1 MIHTCP
7 PALANMMT
15 PAKGGTSW
23 GFLPSALRIFL
34 PPQQHL
40 TILDPPLS
48 VVNNFQATRDNKTQT
63 LRVWSCLS
71 PGSGRNGGRGRPGRT
86 PTPALAPSGRCCC
99 SARSRWSR
107 STRRSARTRG
117 PNTASDRPGRRGPL
131 QYRPGL
137 LRKPFFPP
145 TAICGSVDCLRARTP
160 TTHSGCGSRT
170 QKLRWVVQN
179 FDFGTGVAGTLSEWE
194 CDGDGSE

>member
-107 STRRSARTRG
+107 STRRSARTHG
-117 PNTASDRPGRRGPL
+117 LNTASDRPGRRGPL

-137 LRKPFFPP
+137 LCKPFFLQQPFVVLL
-145 TAICGSVDCLRARTP
+145 IVFERARRPRTRVVDLAP
-160 TTHSGCGSRT
+160 KNFVGSSKILILALL
-170 QKLRWVVQN
+170 QGL
-179 FDFGTGVAGTLSEWE
+179 
-194 CDGDGSE
+194 